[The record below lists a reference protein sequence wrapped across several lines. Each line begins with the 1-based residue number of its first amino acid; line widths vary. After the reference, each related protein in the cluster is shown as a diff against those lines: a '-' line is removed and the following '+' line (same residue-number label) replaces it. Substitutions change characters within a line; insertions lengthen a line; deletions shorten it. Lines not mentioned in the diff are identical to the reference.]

1 MKPFILILLI
11 LISNKITSQSQD
23 INDLLNNIFKN
34 LITNNGKSIHF
45 EYNYEKSSHQI
56 ESPIKGQISLFSNN
70 RFFVEFKRNEMN
82 IIQIYDG
89 ASLFTILVD
98 DQEIQI
104 DNIDKNSLF
113 IINNILQEYQNNY
126 QRSIVIDNENYT
138 TIKLTPKKNEY
149 NTVYNDC
156 IDLLELPVCLKL
168 PRQCR
173 IGIDSLNQNKL
184 NDCIS
189 YSKQK
194 NTNIDFIEINI
205 DKKSQQIKS
214 IKQLDQ
220 FNGYSSIE
228 IISIKEADEN
238 LLKIDKPEYKNFE
251 IIDFRTEN

>member
-1 MKPFILILLI
+1 MKPLILIFLL

-23 INDLLNNIFKN
+23 VDELINNTFSN
-34 LITNNGKSIHF
+34 LITNNGTSIHF

-56 ESPIKGQISLFSNN
+56 ASPIKGHISLFSNN

-98 DQEIQI
+98 DKEIQI
-104 DNIDKNSLF
+104 DNIDENSQFL
-113 IINNILQEYQNNY
+113 INNILQEYRNNY
-126 QRSIVIDNENYT
+126 QRSIIIDNKNYT
-138 TIKLTPKKNEY
+138 TIKFTPKKNDY
-149 NTVYNDC
+149 NIVYNDC
-156 IDLLELPVCLKL
+156 IDLLELPVCLKF

-189 YSKQK
+189 NSKQK
-194 NTNIDFIEINI
+194 NANIDFIEINI

-220 FNGYSSIE
+220 FNGHTTIE
-228 IISIKEADEN
+228 IISMKEANEN
-238 LLKIDKPEYKNFE
+238 LLKINKPEYENYDV
-251 IIDFRTEN
+251 IDFRTEN

>member
-1 MKPFILILLI
+1 MKPFILILLL
-11 LISNKITSQSQD
+11 LISNKITSQIQD
-23 INDLLNNIFKN
+23 VDDLIKNIFSN
-34 LITNNGKSIHF
+34 LITNNGTSIQF

-56 ESPIKGQISLFSNN
+56 ESPIKGHISLFSDN

-82 IIQIYDG
+82 IIQLYDG
-89 ASLFTILVD
+89 SSLFTILVD

-104 DNIDKNSLF
+104 DNIDGNSQF

-126 QRSIVIDNENYT
+126 QRTIIIDNKNYT
-138 TIKLTPKKNEY
+138 TIKFTPKKNEY
-149 NTVYNDC
+149 DNIYNDC

-189 YSKQK
+189 NSKQK
-194 NTNIDFIEINI
+194 NTNIDYIEINI

-214 IKQLDQ
+214 IKQIDQ
-220 FNGYSSIE
+220 FNGHTTIE
-228 IISIKEADEN
+228 IINMKEADEN
-238 LLKIDKPEYKNFE
+238 LLKIDKPEYENFE
-251 IIDFRTEN
+251 IIDFRNEN